1 MGSFGTGISWFHR
14 GSVERQ
20 SCVTPAT
27 PLVAIADRLP
37 VETRIESPSV
47 ISRDDGSTLYLTRLD
62 GVEASAVETAV
73 GAVSGVRLL
82 EADRTGRQLRC
93 TVAADAP
100 TPEGTVADAGRSS
113 SGRSLRTVP
122 RRWWPPF
129 GLTDRSRSSQRR
141 SNHSSRTPQC
151 RLSGP
156 IRNAA
161 WGPTTP
167 SRSSPTSARRCAT
180 PTTRDTSFERPRGAN
195 ATEIADRVGIS
206 RQTFTQHL
214 RSAQRKVFESWQTD
228 ESTHADW

>member
-1 MGSFGTGISWFHR
+1 VGSFGTGISWFHR

-20 SCVTPAT
+20 SCVTPAA

-82 EADRTGRQLRC
+82 EADRTGRRLRC

-100 TPEGTVADAGRSS
+100 TPEGTVADAGAQFE
-113 SGRSLRTVP
+113 RTVVEDGTATVVAAVRTDRP
-122 RRWWPPF
+122 VSEFATAVESQFEDATVSTVWTDPQRGVGTDDAF
-129 GLTDRSRSSQRR
+129 AELTDK
-141 SNHSSRTPQC
+141 RTTL
-151 RLSGP
+151 RHAYHEGY
-156 IRNAA
+156 
-161 WGPTTP
+161 
-167 SRSSPTSARRCAT
+167 
-180 PTTRDTSFERPRGAN
+180 FERPRGAN

-214 RSAQRKVFESWQTD
+214 RAAQRKVFESWQTD